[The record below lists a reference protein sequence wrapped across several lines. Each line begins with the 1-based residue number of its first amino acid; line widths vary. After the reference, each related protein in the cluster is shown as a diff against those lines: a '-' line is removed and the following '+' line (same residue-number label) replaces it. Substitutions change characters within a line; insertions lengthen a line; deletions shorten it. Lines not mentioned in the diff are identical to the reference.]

1 MSSQQAMYG
10 SSGRLR
16 RPGWQRVRLF
26 QFTQPAFMGRND
38 PKSGLESLHF
48 FCHNWQMYPLSF
60 LTDLANVFRAFIS
73 LALSFVAAQ
82 QAARGFCTSL
92 NFNAARYDSQLLR
105 TFVDHLFT
113 EDAFSS
119 DFSLN
124 LVRKK
129 DESWQSCSFDP
140 GWGVHHQ
147 NKKWRC
153 WWNFNNHNNIL
164 EKSSKRLNEFVV

>member
-1 MSSQQAMYG
+1 
-10 SSGRLR
+10 
-16 RPGWQRVRLF
+16 
-26 QFTQPAFMGRND
+26 
-38 PKSGLESLHF
+38 
-48 FCHNWQMYPLSF
+48 MYPLSF

-140 GWGVHHQ
+140 GHRHEVG
-147 NKKWRC
+147 R
-153 WWNFNNHNNIL
+153 
-164 EKSSKRLNEFVV
+164 E